1 MIKEGMLKYL
11 FPEDE
16 DSPNQA
22 YISEKREDDEGSI
35 N

>member
-22 YISEKREDDEGSI
+22 YTYKKGEGDEGFK
-35 N
+35 